1 VIHNTSKQR
10 LWIATAL
17 FGQRQFFGSLSGN
30 PPETPWKKWRM
41 IKMEGCM
48 FVVGM
53 LAGGF
58 VGVTAMCLFQISGM
72 ESRKEEKD
80 AFRNQKRK

>member
-1 VIHNTSKQR
+1 
-10 LWIATAL
+10 
-17 FGQRQFFGSLSGN
+17 
-30 PPETPWKKWRM
+30 
-41 IKMEGCM
+41 MEGCM
-48 FVVGM
+48 LVVGM